1 MRAVK
6 LREHLLHR
14 DTARAEAHHCTPHTP
29 LLVYSLSFRTVSQY
43 PNCFTFEMP
52 EANWVCAFNCGG
64 YEQC

>member
-52 EANWVCAFNCGG
+52 EAN
-64 YEQC
+64 